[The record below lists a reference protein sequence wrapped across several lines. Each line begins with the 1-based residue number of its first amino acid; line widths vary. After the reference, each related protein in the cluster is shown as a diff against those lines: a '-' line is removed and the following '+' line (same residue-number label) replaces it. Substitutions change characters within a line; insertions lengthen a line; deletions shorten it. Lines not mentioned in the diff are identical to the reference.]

1 MEKQLEIKSE
11 AFKDRL
17 RKFREENGYTNK
29 KEFANKLGINPNVY
43 YMLESGTR
51 TPSNDVINKL
61 VQNSDYPS
69 AYWEY
74 GYLDL
79 STNYRH
85 LIEALNTLNI
95 LSDSEKINDI
105 LNEYLELIQ
114 IALKADALTFNAKK

>member
-1 MEKQLEIKSE
+1 MEKKIEMQMES
-11 AFKDRL
+11 FKDRL

-29 KEFANKLGINPNVY
+29 KEFANKLDINPNVY

-74 GYLDL
+74 GYIDV
-79 STNYRH
+79 SNKYKH
-85 LIEALNTLNI
+85 LIQALDTLNI
-95 LSDSEKINDI
+95 LNDSEKVNDL

-114 IALKADALTFNAKK
+114 IALKADSLTFNAKK